1 MQEILQRATLL
12 YQQGRYDHAESE
24 SRRLLTLDP
33 TVARGH
39 ALLAL
44 CLMRREAHKDALF
57 EAFEAVRLD
66 PMDAFNHYVCGT
78 VLLSTERDVEAL
90 QAANMAVS
98 MEPFNSSFHALVA
111 GIHLHRRRWSEALAA
126 AEQGLSSDPEDV
138 ECNNYRV
145 MALVKL
151 GRRDQAAASMGETL
165 ALDPEDAYSH
175 ANQGWTLLH
184 EGKPKEAMNHFKE
197 ALRIDPTMDWARG
210 GIVEALKAHNFIY
223 RWMLAYFLFMSKLSA
238 RAQWGIIFGG
248 WIGIQ
253 LLQNIGRN
261 APNLRPLITPI
272 VVAYSIF
279 AIMTWL
285 AYPFFNLLLRLSRY
299 GRLALSREQ
308 TIASNWVGLAL
319 LLAVGMA
326 VAALVTRREIFLD
339 LAIMFGL
346 LTLPVAA
353 FFNMDRGWPRWT
365 MAGAIGVLLLIMGLH
380 VLVVVLAQAPDARG
394 WFGFFALSVLA
405 ITILANA
412 LGQVRVKKG

>member
-12 YQQGRYDHAESE
+12 YQQGRYDHAENE
-24 SRRLLTLDP
+24 TRRLLTADP
-33 TVARGH
+33 NSARGH

-44 CLMRREAHKDALF
+44 CLIHREAYKDALF
-57 EAFEAVRLD
+57 ESSEAIRLD
-66 PMDAFNHYVCGT
+66 PMDAFNHYVRGE
-78 VLLSTERDVEAL
+78 VLLSTERADEAMES
-90 QAANMAVS
+90 ARMAVS
-98 MEPFNSSFHALVA
+98 IEPFDPSHHALIA
-111 GIHLHRRRWSEALAA
+111 KIHLNKRRWRDALAA
-126 AEQGLSSDPEDV
+126 ADEGLSHDPEDV
-138 ECNNYRV
+138 ACSNYRV

-151 GRRDQAAASMGETL
+151 GFRADAAQSMGQTL

-197 ALRIDPTMDWARG
+197 ALRIDPTMDWARA

-248 WIGIQ
+248 WIGMQ
-253 LLQNIGRN
+253 VLKNIGRN
-261 APNLRPLITPI
+261 YPEFRPLITPLI
-272 VVAYSIF
+272 IAYVIF
-279 AIMTWL
+279 AILTWL

-308 TIASNWVGLAL
+308 TIASNWVGLTL
-319 LLAVGMA
+319 L
-326 VAALVTRREIFLD
+326 VAACMGVAFLVTRRGLFID
-339 LAIMFGL
+339 LTMMFGL

-353 FFNMDRGWPRWT
+353 FFNMDRGWPRWA
-365 MAGAIGVLLLIMGLH
+365 MAGAIVLLLLIIALHTLLIQSDSRRGL
-380 VLVVVLAQAPDARG
+380 LGL
-394 WFGFFALSVLA
+394 FGLSVLG